1 MSTRVRMGMI
11 LIILI
16 SLLGPHSFMPHTT
29 HAAEPIV
36 LVQSDF
42 EDGTTQGWGPRGSG
56 VTLAAVTEASHGG
69 TRSLKTTGRT
79 ADWHGPSLDL
89 SSRFQ
94 PGATYA
100 VEGYVRLVAG
110 QPASTLKITVQR
122 ETASGTQWDQVAAS
136 DNVGDAAWVRLAGEY
151 TFAAGSSAPQIYVE
165 STDPTSQYYLD
176 DLTITQLSSD
186 PGGHPAP
193 GFASDFEDGTTQGWG
208 ARIGSETVAVTNAD
222 QHGGSYSL
230 LSTGRQNTYDGPS
243 RNILNDMTRGAKY
256 QISVWVKLAPGEA
269 DTNLRVS
276 IQRGY
281 QGNQNYDTVVGNTL
295 VTAGQW
301 VNLQADYTLSST
313 VDALS
318 IYIESA
324 SGTPSFYMDDFAMTY
339 VPQQPLPPIQTD
351 IPSVYQTLAEYFPIG
366 AAIEP
371 SQLDSSR
378 HVELL
383 KRHFNSIVAEN
394 VMKPGLIQPAEGQF
408 NWVDADK
415 LVQFARANNMQM
427 RGHTLVWHQQNPD
440 WLFKDA
446 NGNDLQP
453 GPATKALLL
462 QRLEAHIRAVVGRY
476 KDDIDSWDVV
486 NEVIDPAQADCMRRS
501 SWYTLTGLDYI
512 ATAFRVAREV
522 APNAKLF
529 INDYS
534 TTDNTKRVCIYNLVR
549 DLKAQGVPI
558 DGVGHQM
565 HINIES
571 PSAAV
576 IEQTIQLFAGL
587 GLDNQITELDMSV
600 YTNSSDS
607 YTTVPEE
614 ILLKQGYR
622 YKEVFEVFKRQKDHI
637 SWVIFW
643 GIADDHTWL
652 KTFPIDRLDLPL
664 LFDEQQQAKYAYWGV
679 VDPSRLPVL
688 MKQRDV
694 PQGSPRLDGNS
705 EVVWDMLP
713 ATQVGDKASFKLL
726 WSGRYLYVLA
736 DVQDTTN
743 DRADRIDVFVDENN
757 GKTTSYEADD
767 TRYTIGRDRYQSRG
781 VDAKVS
787 NTATGY
793 RVEASIRLKS
803 SLAENRQIGFDIRFT
818 DRSQPNAPLSWNDT
832 SNRQDT
838 DTSTWGTLRLLPAV
852 KLARAVHGT
861 PTIDG
866 NIDAAWSKAPEIST
880 NTWVEGTSGSTA
892 RVKAMWDANHLYILA
907 LVTDSRLS
915 KASANPWEQDSVEIF
930 VDQNNEKTT
939 SYQADDA
946 QYRVNYA
953 NEQSYGGAASAD
965 TFVTATRIVLG
976 GYVVEAAITLDA
988 VQAQERGFIGF
999 DVQVN
1004 NDEQGDGTRSSVVT
1018 WSDPTGQ
1025 SYQNTSR
1032 FGALQFVRK

>member
-16 SLLGPHSFMPHTT
+16 SLLAPRSLVPHTT
-29 HAAEPIV
+29 HAAEPVV

-42 EDGTTQGWGPRGSG
+42 EDGTTQGWGPRGS
-56 VTLAAVTEASHGG
+56 VTLAAVTEASHSG

-79 ADWHGPSLDL
+79 AEWNGPSLDL
-89 SSRFQ
+89 ASRFQ
-94 PGATYA
+94 PGVTYS
-100 VEGYVRLVAG
+100 VEGYVRLVVG

-122 ETASGTQWDQVAAS
+122 ETAGGTQWDQVAAS
-136 DNVGDAAWVRLAGEY
+136 DGVSDAAWVRLAGEY
-151 TFAAGSSAPQIYVE
+151 TLAAGSSAPQLYVE
-165 STDPTSQYYLD
+165 SSDPTGQYYLD
-176 DLTITQLSSD
+176 DLLITQLSSD
-186 PGGHPAP
+186 PGGDPAP
-193 GFASDFEDGTTQGWG
+193 GFASDFEDGTTQGWA
-208 ARIGSETVAVTNAD
+208 ARIGGETVAVTNAD
-222 QHGGSYSL
+222 RHGGSYSL
-230 LSTGRQNTYDGPS
+230 LTTGRQNTYDGPS

-256 QISVWVKLAPGEA
+256 QISLWVKLAPGEA
-269 DTNLRVS
+269 DANLRVS

-281 QGNQNYDTVVGNTL
+281 GGNQSYDTVVGNTL

-301 VNLQADYTLSST
+301 VNLQAEYTLSNT

-324 SGTPSFYMDDFAMTY
+324 SGTASFYLDDFAMTY
-339 VPQQPLPPIQTD
+339 VPAQPLPPIQTD
-351 IPSVYQTLAEYFPIG
+351 IPSVYQTLAAYFPIG

-408 NWVDADK
+408 NWADADK

-446 NGNDLQP
+446 GGNDLQP

-501 SWYTLTGLDYI
+501 AWYTLTGLDFI

-522 APNAKLF
+522 APDARLF

-534 TTDNTKRVCIYNLVR
+534 TTDTRKRECIYNLVR

-565 HINIES
+565 HINVES

-622 YKEVFEVFKRQKDHI
+622 YKAIFEVFKRQKDHI
-637 SWVIFW
+637 SWVVFW
-643 GIADDHTWL
+643 GMADDHTWL

-688 MKQRDV
+688 MQERDV
-694 PQGSPRLDGNS
+694 PRGEPKLDGKADLL
-705 EVVWDMLP
+705 WDMLP
-713 ATQVGDKASFKLL
+713 ATTVGDKASFKLL
-726 WSGRYLYVLA
+726 WNGRYLYVLA
-736 DVQDTTN
+736 DVQDATN
-743 DRADRIDVFVDENN
+743 DLADRIDVFVDENN
-757 GKTTSYEADD
+757 NKTTSYQADD
-767 TRYTIGRDRYQSRG
+767 ARYTIGRDRYQSRG
-781 VDAKVS
+781 VDAKLS
-787 NTATGY
+787 KTATGY
-793 RVEASIRLKS
+793 RVEAAIRLKS
-803 SLAENRQIGFDIRFT
+803 SLAENQAIGFDIRFT
-818 DRSQPNAPLSWNDT
+818 DASQPDAPLSWNDT
-832 SNRQDT
+832 SHRQDT
-838 DTSTWGTLRLLPAV
+838 DTSTWGTLRLLPAT
-852 KLARAVHGT
+852 KFARAVHGT

-866 NIDAAWSKAPEIST
+866 NIDPAWAKAPEIRT
-880 NTWVEGTSGSTA
+880 DTWVEGTSGSTA
-892 RVKAMWDANHLYILA
+892 RVKALWDADHLYILA
-907 LVTDSRLS
+907 LVTDSQLS

-939 SYQADDA
+939 SYGADDA

-953 NEQSYGGAASAD
+953 NEQSFGGAASAD
-965 TFVTATRIVLG
+965 TFVTATRIVPG
-976 GYVVEAAITLDA
+976 GYVVEAAIALDA
-988 VQAQERGFIGF
+988 EEVQENGFIGF

-1032 FGALQFVRK
+1032 FGVLQFVRK

>member
-16 SLLGPHSFMPHTT
+16 SLLAPRSLMPQTT
-29 HAAEPIV
+29 HAAEPVV

-42 EDGTTQGWGPRGSG
+42 EDGTTQGWGPRGS
-56 VTLAAVTEASHGG
+56 VTLAAVTEASHSG

-79 ADWHGPSLDL
+79 AEWNGPSLDL
-89 SSRFQ
+89 ASRFQ
-94 PGATYA
+94 PGVTYA

-122 ETASGTQWDQVAAS
+122 EAADGTQWAQVAS
-136 DNVGDAAWVRLAGEY
+136 DNVSDAAWVRLAGEY
-151 TFAAGSSAPQIYVE
+151 TFAAGSSAPQLYVE
-165 STDPTSQYYLD
+165 SSDPTSQYYLD
-176 DLTITQLSSD
+176 DLLITQLSSD
-186 PGGHPAP
+186 PGGDPAP
-193 GFASDFEDGTTQGWG
+193 GFTSDFEDGTTQGWA
-208 ARIGSETVAVTNAD
+208 ARIGGETVAVTNAD
-222 QHGGSYSL
+222 RHGGSYSL
-230 LSTGRQNTYDGPS
+230 LTTGRQNTYDGPS

-269 DTNLRVS
+269 DANLRVS
-276 IQRGY
+276 VQRGY
-281 QGNQNYDTVVGNTL
+281 EGNQSYDTVVGNTL

-301 VNLQADYTLSST
+301 INLQAAYTLSNT

-324 SGTPSFYMDDFAMTY
+324 SGTPAFYLDDFAMTY
-339 VPQQPLPPIQTD
+339 VPAQPLPPIQTD
-351 IPSVYQTLAEYFPIG
+351 IPSVYQTLAAYFPIG

-408 NWVDADK
+408 NWTDADT

-446 NGNDLQP
+446 SGNDLQP

-501 SWYTLTGLDYI
+501 AWYTLTGLDFI

-522 APNAKLF
+522 APDARLF

-534 TTDNTKRVCIYNLVR
+534 TTDTRKRECIYNLVR

-565 HINIES
+565 HINVES

-607 YTTVPEE
+607 YTTVPDE

-622 YKEVFEVFKRQKDHI
+622 YKEIFEVFKRQKDHI

-643 GIADDHTWL
+643 GMADDHTWL

-688 MKQRDV
+688 MQERDV
-694 PQGSPRLDGNS
+694 PRSEPKLDGKADLL
-705 EVVWDMLP
+705 WDMLP
-713 ATQVGDKASFKLL
+713 ATNVGDKASFKLL

-736 DVQDTTN
+736 DVQDATN

-757 GKTTSYEADD
+757 NKTSSYQPDD
-767 TRYTIGRDRYQSRG
+767 ARYTIGRDRYQSRG

-787 NTATGY
+787 KTATGY
-793 RVEASIRLKS
+793 HVEAAIRLKS
-803 SLAENRQIGFDIRFT
+803 SLAENQSIGFDIRFT
-818 DRSQPNAPLSWNDT
+818 DGSRPDAPRSWNDT
-832 SNRQDT
+832 GNRQDT
-838 DTSTWGTLRLLPAV
+838 DTSTWGTLRLLPAT
-852 KLARAVHGT
+852 KFARAV
-861 PTIDG
+861 
-866 NIDAAWSKAPEIST
+866 
-880 NTWVEGTSGSTA
+880 
-892 RVKAMWDANHLYILA
+892 
-907 LVTDSRLS
+907 
-915 KASANPWEQDSVEIF
+915 
-930 VDQNNEKTT
+930 
-939 SYQADDA
+939 
-946 QYRVNYA
+946 
-953 NEQSYGGAASAD
+953 
-965 TFVTATRIVLG
+965 
-976 GYVVEAAITLDA
+976 
-988 VQAQERGFIGF
+988 
-999 DVQVN
+999 
-1004 NDEQGDGTRSSVVT
+1004 
-1018 WSDPTGQ
+1018 
-1025 SYQNTSR
+1025 
-1032 FGALQFVRK
+1032 